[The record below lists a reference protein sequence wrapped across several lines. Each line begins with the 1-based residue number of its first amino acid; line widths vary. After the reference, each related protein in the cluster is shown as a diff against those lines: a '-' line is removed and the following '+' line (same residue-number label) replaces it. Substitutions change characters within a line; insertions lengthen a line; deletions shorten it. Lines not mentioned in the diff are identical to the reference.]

1 MLNGERVVRSAV
13 RRVIVFWIALLL
25 GALICQPLAAD
36 DRKQVEEFS
45 QSFVYVGSNVSSH
58 VGGKTHTDQESH
70 GPGFSAEEMA
80 RRQKNVRQFLSSKG
94 GALSPQDVAEVYRL
108 AGHFS
113 VIHGM
118 VGSGEINAATSR
130 QLGDGRAKLVEMA
143 LGELAV
149 KLKAQGNRLG
159 VNDFGS
165 GEVNAKTDM
174 DMTLYPEGENI
185 QSAWLTSEFK
195 TLFKKLT
202 RLDPGQM
209 DVVVHRYDATIPD
222 WRQQRGIADF
232 EMKLRVGRS
241 LLKSNPEAYFLEGAF
256 VQEVMGR
263 SVKEGAKTFRWLDAK
278 DGQVESKRMNA
289 AEVPQFFYRPDVK
302 PRFAWGAAVGN
313 WHFYNAHSG
322 DAASQAKYLLR
333 SLDEGAAL
341 ALKADDSFRQLKRAN
356 YTDLPEGARRA
367 VIQRLYGHLS
377 PEARTEAFLALEV
390 ASDIRARKSKGLS
403 IGDDVVL
410 KPFIEHQ
417 RKMAA
422 GLPRQDETVLLARA
436 RENYARSCQVLLV
449 ENIMQSAQ
457 PRFTDWLSP
466 RPDDVAKRTVQFVDK
481 NGDLQELKYTPDMQ
495 KRLQYA
501 AFFELMDSVELL
513 SPNALKRLKQE
524 NPRFSGDIEILEGI
538 VKKRRE
544 MMLLPPD
551 ADPPPADALEMRRR
565 AAQSVVDAYETLS
578 RSSNGNRLL
587 EKAKAGYAFGQ
598 AFENWA
604 KTRMGDALVH
614 VTGKISNGPLLDNL
628 RLQTQ
633 AVDRELGSSVWL
645 SRMTY
650 ANSVTS
656 VLTEY
661 VKQGRVNEQV
671 LKTLLLEGVNYI
683 PVVNMVVDIQR
694 GGGAA
699 VAQIFL
705 VQFVPGYGQVML
717 VINTAKG
724 LVNLGG
730 AMVFEPLKRD
740 KILFAYQGYLDPQDA
755 GLIFP
760 GVRRRID
767 SPRPALLHPVDP
779 ARSLTLDQKREG
791 FYAYF
796 SPRVHELVRRR
807 VGFQRPEDKVELRWW
822 NEAEMELLPQVV
834 NHYVFQWWNA
844 QGPFQGF
851 DELTVKRPMDE
862 YYGEEIRT
870 ELTRLLIQ
878 DYLTGKVI
886 HTEKQLYKPLMDDLV
901 RACAKETGVEEVLQA
916 ERKRIWRSDGT
927 NELADSGYVTQGIVL
942 DSMPRIEPGITISA
956 APQVIKERN
965 ATGREVERIESYGLR
980 AIITASPDETHPG
993 PFRVSWEMQ
1002 PLDQGARSVA
1012 RSGARVETETTADKV
1027 KVTAL
1032 LLDANGRTVQS
1043 ASLILPV
1050 RKERIDKPVDEAAA
1064 VKPGTPSTAITERKQ
1079 PEEKRVDCSAQRDQ
1093 YFNRCKQMADRQ
1105 VERNC
1110 KRIYSGCA
1118 LDVAGCLNAYIVGAL
1133 PDDYCGKPGYIG
1145 CVTGPLEGYLACL
1158 QRCNDDFSA
1167 GVINTFGITPCRG
1180 ECQSELDVGVKACK
1194 AGQTPPP
1201 PRTRVAAPAKPA
1213 MGSQMPSS
1221 SGETRPADSTSG
1233 VSQGPSAQPGVLELD
1248 TNRYGQDYRSVE
1260 LPAADPKLCQEIC
1273 NREPQCKAFTYVKPG
1288 VQGPSPR
1295 CWLKHSVPGPNR
1307 DPNCVSGVKATS
1319 SSPQPSRDATVYFGP
1334 LEFDQDRLGLDYT
1347 SFNLPAADPRLCQAA
1362 CAKDARCKAFT
1373 YVKPGYQ
1380 GSAARCWLKHS
1391 VPETRPNPCCVS
1403 GVKR

>member
-1 MLNGERVVRSAV
+1 MLNRDRVFLCIGRSGI
-13 RRVIVFWIALLL
+13 RCWIALFLV
-25 GALICQPLAAD
+25 ALFSHPLAAA
-36 DRKQVEEFS
+36 DRKQDEEFS
-45 QSFVYVGSNVSSH
+45 PSFVYVGNMISNH
-58 VGGKTHTDQESH
+58 AGGKTHDDQEAH
-70 GPGFSAEEMA
+70 GSAFSAEETA
-80 RRQKNVRQFLSSKG
+80 KRQQSVRQFLSSKG
-94 GALSPQDVAEVYRL
+94 GALRPQDVAEVYRL

-113 VIHGM
+113 LIHGM
-118 VGSGEINAATSR
+118 VGSGEIDAATSR
-130 QLGDGRAKLVEMA
+130 RLGDGRAKLVEMA
-143 LGELAV
+143 LGELAIR
-149 KLKAQGNRLG
+149 LKAQGTRLG

-174 DMTLYPEGENI
+174 DMTLYPESDNI
-185 QSAWLTSEFK
+185 QSAWLTNEFK
-195 TLFKKLT
+195 TLFK
-202 RLDPGQM
+202 RIAGIDPGQM

-232 EMKLRVGRS
+232 EMKLRVGRT

-263 SVKEGAKTFRWLDAK
+263 SVKEGAKTFRWFDAE
-278 DGQVESKRMNA
+278 GNRVESRRLNA
-289 AEVPQFFYRPDVK
+289 AEVPQFFYRPDVR

-322 DAASQAKYLLR
+322 DSAAQAKYLLR

-341 ALKADDSFRQLKRAN
+341 ALKADDSFRQLKRTN
-356 YTDLPEGARRA
+356 YADLPEAARRN
-367 VIQRLYGHLS
+367 VVERLYGHLS
-377 PEARTEAFLALEV
+377 PEARAQAFLALEV
-390 ASDIRARKSKGLS
+390 ACDIRARKSKGLP
-403 IGDDVVL
+403 IGDDSVL
-410 KPFIEHQ
+410 KPFIDHQ
-417 RKMAA
+417 RKMATS
-422 GLPRQDETVLLARA
+422 LPKQDETVLLARA
-436 RENYARSCQVLLV
+436 RENYHRACQVLLV
-449 ENIMQSAQ
+449 ENMMQSAQ

-481 NGDLQELKYTPDMQ
+481 NGDLQELKYTPEMQ

-513 SPNALKRLKQE
+513 PPNALKRLKQE

-551 ADPPPADALEMRRR
+551 VDPPPADALEMRRR
-565 AAQSVVDAYETLS
+565 AAESVVEAYEALS
-578 RSSNGNRLL
+578 RSSNGNRIM

-604 KTRMGDALVH
+604 KSRLGDALVH
-614 VTGKISNGPLLDNL
+614 VTGKISNGPLLENL

-671 LKTLLLEGVNYI
+671 LKTLLLEGVNYL

-694 GGGAA
+694 GGGTA

-705 VQFVPGYGQVML
+705 VQFIPGYGQVML

-755 GLIFP
+755 GIIFP

-779 ARSLTLDQKREG
+779 AGKLTLEQRRER
-791 FYAYF
+791 FYAYL

-807 VGFQRPEDKVELRWW
+807 VGFLRPEDKVELRWW
-822 NEAEMELLPQVV
+822 SEAEVELLPQVV

-870 ELTRLLIQ
+870 ELTRLLTQ

-886 HTEKQLYKPLMDDLV
+886 YTEKLLYKPLMDDLARV
-901 RACAKETGVEEVLQA
+901 CGRETGVEEVMQG
-916 ERKRIWRSDGT
+916 ERERLRRSLGV

-942 DSMPRIEPGITISA
+942 DSMPRTEPGITISA
-956 APQVIKERN
+956 APRVIKERN
-965 ATGREVERIESYGLR
+965 AAGREVERIESYSLR
-980 AIITASPDETHPG
+980 AVITASPDEIHPG

-1002 PLDQGARSVA
+1002 PLDQAGRSAA
-1012 RSGARVETETTADKV
+1012 RSGSRVETETAADKV
-1027 KVTAL
+1027 KVTAF
-1032 LLDANGRTVQS
+1032 LLDANGRTVRN
-1043 ASLILPV
+1043 ASIMLPV
-1050 RKERIDKPVDEAAA
+1050 RKERISKPPKDEVTA
-1064 VKPGTPSTAITERKQ
+1064 VRPGTPSPAT
-1079 PEEKRVDCSAQRDQ
+1079 PGDKRVDCGPQRDS
-1093 YFNRCKQMADRQ
+1093 YFKRCKEMADRQ
-1105 VERNC
+1105 VEKNC

-1158 QRCNDDFSA
+1158 QGCNDNFSA
-1167 GVINTFGITPCRG
+1167 GVINTFGITPCRTD
-1180 ECQSELDVGVKACK
+1180 CQAELDSGVKACK

-1201 PRTRVAAPAKPA
+1201 PRTRVATPGKPLT
-1213 MGSQMPSS
+1213 GGQPSS
-1221 SGETRPADSTSG
+1221 STVETRPPASPRG

-1248 TNRYGQDYRSVE
+1248 TNRYGQDYRGVE

-1307 DPNCVSGVKATS
+1307 DPNCVSGVKATPPP
-1319 SSPQPSRDATVYFGP
+1319 SPPSRDASAYFGA

-1347 SFNLPAADPRLCQAA
+1347 SFNLPAADPKLCQEA
-1362 CAKDARCKAFT
+1362 CAKDPRCKSFT

-1380 GSAARCWLKHS
+1380 GPAARCWLKHA
-1391 VPETRPNPCCVS
+1391 VPEIRPNPCCIS